1 LPHTSTSDSGQRG
14 LTGRQDQNQKQI
26 KVKVKIMIKIK
37 IKIKINCGDG
47 WRYVN

>member
-1 LPHTSTSDSGQRG
+1 MSNSGQRG
-14 LTGRQDQNQKQI
+14 LTGRQNQKQ
-26 KVKVKIMIKIK
+26 

>member
-26 KVKVKIMIKIK
+26 KVK

>member
-26 KVKVKIMIKIK
+26 KVKIKIK

>member
-26 KVKVKIMIKIK
+26 KVKIK